1 MWFRPRSQHSD
12 SDRFRVPSIRNRS
25 KKAAAKCIDAES
37 RDANTAKTLSIAAS
51 NGSTLQ
57 SPVVGRQHVS
67 LNVCDDDSTK
77 EKNKVIRTDQK
88 YKKNRVS
95 KSSSRTKVHDL
106 KPDKSIPNKSANN
119 SSSCVNQR
127 KVSTQLVDPIV
138 SPKKPPRRNTTLNLN
153 ALLRYKSFISGS
165 TKKLTHD
172 DFERLRRK
180 SLGET
185 GTVRRKSNPDAHKKK
200 SSDSKKE
207 QRSATKEH
215 IDQAYE
221 SSNEDFHSCNEEDQ
235 IDGGGAIKTTS
246 ALHPESKTSK
256 MGKKSRSKNEKKGF
270 QTFLFFNLLL
280 NLTYIYILNEFRR
293 AEIVQLFFSTTIQ
306 WGFINTKITI
316 FILFAYLFFLFLFR
330 SSISSSGNAS
340 TI

>member
-1 MWFRPRSQHSD
+1 MWFRPRSQHNE

-25 KKAAAKCIDAES
+25 KKAAAKLVDADS
-37 RDANTAKTLSIAAS
+37 RDSLSIATS

-57 SPVVGRQHVS
+57 SPLVGRQHVA

-119 SSSCVNQR
+119 SSSCINQR

-207 QRSATKEH
+207 QRSTTKEH
-215 IDQAYE
+215 IDHAYE
-221 SSNEDFHSCNEEDQ
+221 SSNEDFHSCNEDDQ
-235 IDGGGAIKTTS
+235 IDGVKT
-246 ALHPESKTSK
+246 ACHPESKTSK
-256 MGKKSRSKNEKKGF
+256 MGQKSRSKNEKKGF
-270 QTFLFFNLLL
+270 QFLLSIFVFS
-280 NLTYIYILNEFRR
+280 IFRFEFH
-293 AEIVQLFFSTTIQ
+293 
-306 WGFINTKITI
+306 I
-316 FILFAYLFFLFLFR
+316 F
-330 SSISSSGNAS
+330 
-340 TI
+340 